1 VVNEKYRLHC
11 PSCGI
16 YVPDRYTNNCPGGC
30 PGLIRAEYAARR
42 ITPHLFPGIFRY
54 ADWLPVEGTLPT
66 HAGPVTYR
74 SRGLAREAGL
84 ANLWICFNGY
94 WPEKGALIRTCS
106 FKELEAWPTM
116 LRLQEKGKGIM
127 QVSSAGNTGRAFA
140 EVSAQ
145 CGYPLVLAVPVRGL
159 ERIWTTRPAE
169 HVFLIAVE
177 GDYTDAIAFGN
188 ALCTIP
194 GIVAEGGAKNPARR
208 DGMGTVMLDGTFTCG
223 RLPDWYV
230 QAVGSGT
237 GGIAAWEMA
246 ERLRRDGRWGDTLP
260 RLLLS
265 QNHPFTPMADAWQDG
280 RRDLIPEDFVD
291 AKSRIAEVWADVL
304 TNRKPPYDI
313 PGGLRDAL
321 SATNG
326 RMDAVS
332 NTEAQAAGRLFADVE
347 GCDLDPAAAVATA
360 SLLRA
365 AGRGTI
371 GADDTVLLNITG
383 GGYKRVTED
392 YTLNPLQPACTVPA
406 GAGAAAVKELLIRWM
421 KNYA

>member
-1 VVNEKYRLHC
+1 MSQKYLLRC
-11 PSCGI
+11 PSCGMYI
-16 YVPDRYTNNCPGGC
+16 PDRYTNTCPAGC

-74 SRGLAREAGL
+74 SQGLAREAGL
-84 ANLWICFNGY
+84 ENLWICFNGY

-116 LRLQEKGKGIM
+116 LRLQEKGTGIM

-145 CGYPLVLAVPVRGL
+145 CGYPLVLSVPVRGL
-159 ERIWTTRPAE
+159 GRIWTTRPAE
-169 HVFLIAVE
+169 QVFLVAVE
-177 GDYTDAIAFGN
+177 GDYTDAITFGN
-188 ALCTIP
+188 ALCTLP
-194 GIVAEGGAKNPARR
+194 GLVPEGGAKNPARR
-208 DGMGTVMLDGTFTCG
+208 DGMGTVLLDGTLACG

-246 ERLRRDGRWGDTLP
+246 ERLRGDGRWGERLP

-265 QNHPFTPMADAWQDG
+265 QNLPFTPMADAWQDG
-280 RRDLIPEDFVD
+280 RRDLAPGDFVE

-304 TNRKPPYDI
+304 TNRNPPYGI
-313 PGGLRDAL
+313 PGGLREAL
-321 SATNG
+321 LATNG
-326 RMDAVS
+326 VMDAVS
-332 NTEAQAAGRLFADVE
+332 NAEAHAAARLFEETE

-360 SLLRA
+360 SLLRSA
-365 AGRGTI
+365 EQGII
-371 GADDTVLLNITG
+371 GPDDTVLLNITG
-383 GGYKRVTED
+383 GGYERVKKD
-392 YTLNPLQPACTVPA
+392 YTLRQVRPACTVDA
-406 GAGAAAVKELLIRWM
+406 GAGPEAAGEQLMEWVKEH
-421 KNYA
+421 A

>member
-1 VVNEKYRLHC
+1 MVNKKYRLRC
-11 PSCGI
+11 PSCGME
-16 YVPDRYTNNCPGGC
+16 VPDHYTNSCPAGC

-42 ITPHLFPGIFRY
+42 ITPHPFPGIFCY

-66 HAGPVTYR
+66 QAGPVTYC
-74 SRGLAREAGL
+74 STELAREAGL

-94 WPEKGALIRTCS
+94 WPEKGALMRTCS

-145 CGYPLVLAVPVRGL
+145 CGYPLVLAVPVRGID
-159 ERIWTTRPAE
+159 RIWTTRPAKQ
-169 HVFLIAVE
+169 VFLVAVE
-177 GDYTDAIAFGN
+177 GDYTDAITVGD
-188 ALCTIP
+188 ALCSLP
-194 GIVAEGGAKNPARR
+194 GLVPEGGAKNPARR
-208 DGMGTVMLDGTFTCG
+208 DGMGTVMLDGTLTCG

-246 ERLRRDGRWGDTLP
+246 ERLRRDGRWGAALP

-265 QNHPFTPMADAWQDG
+265 QNLPFTPMVDAWQDG
-280 RRDLIPEDFVD
+280 RRTLLPGDFVD
-291 AKSRIAEVWADVL
+291 ATSRIADVWADVL
-304 TNRKPPYDI
+304 TNRHPPYDL

-321 SATNG
+321 LATNG
-326 RMDAVS
+326 MMDPVS
-332 NTEAQAAGRLFADVE
+332 NAEAHAAGRLFAELE

-360 SLLRA
+360 SLLRSA
-365 AGRGTI
+365 ENGTI
-371 GADDTVLLNITG
+371 GKNDTVLLNITG
-383 GGYKRVTED
+383 GGYERVKKD
-392 YTLNPLQPACTVPA
+392 FTLHRVRPACTVPA
-406 GAGAAAVKELLIRWM
+406 GAGTAEVERLLAGWM
-421 KNYA
+421 KDYA

>member
-1 VVNEKYRLHC
+1 MNQKYHLHC
-11 PSCGI
+11 PSCGME
-16 YVPDRYTNNCPGGC
+16 VPDHYTNTCPVGC
-30 PGLIRAEYAARR
+30 PGLIRAEYAVRR
-42 ITPHLFPGIFRY
+42 ITPHLLPGIFRY

-66 HAGPVTYR
+66 NAGPVTYR
-74 SRGLAREAGL
+74 SEGLAREAGL
-84 ANLWICFNGY
+84 TNLWICFNGY

-116 LRLQEKGKGIM
+116 LRLEEKGHGIM

-159 ERIWTTRPAE
+159 DRIWTTRPADQ
-169 HVFLIAVE
+169 VFLIAVE
-177 GDYTDAIAFGN
+177 GDYTDAINVGSV
-188 ALCTIP
+188 LCTLP
-194 GIVAEGGAKNPARR
+194 GLVPEGGAKNPARR

-246 ERLRRDGRWGDTLP
+246 ERLRRDGRWGETLP

-265 QNHPFTPMADAWQDG
+265 QNLPFTPMADAWEDG
-280 RRDLIPEDFVD
+280 RRYLIPEDFVD

-304 TNRKPPYDI
+304 TNRNPPYDV

-321 SATNG
+321 LATNG
-326 RMDAVS
+326 IMDPVS
-332 NTEAQAAGRLFADVE
+332 NAEAHSAGRLFAEVE

-360 SLLRA
+360 SLLRGA
-365 AGRGTI
+365 ERGTI
-371 GADDTVLLNITG
+371 GTDDMVLLNITG
-383 GGYKRVTED
+383 GGYTRVKQD
-392 YTLNPLQPACTVPA
+392 YSLHRVQPACTVAA
-406 GAGAAAVKELLIRWM
+406 GAGTTAVEGMLTRWM
-421 KNYA
+421 MDHA